1 MESRLQNKK
10 IHILSLG
17 IFSTFLALGLVN
29 PTFADKIF
37 LKNGESSIGKALNVS
52 TTSVDWQEEKGKLR
66 KIPLV
71 EVERIDIGYDGVP
84 VCANFVGNLVNTC
97 DLELHRLTKT
107 SASFTT
113 KTSPLKLEV
122 VPIINILDLKLEFSQ
137 DQDYRLYFAPGVKG
151 IWEAKEFKGRGT
163 LVSNLDNTWV
173 IQPEGKKKPPVSIPA
188 SEMIGYEFDKGKT
201 VKELVLEKGPMVIP
215 GFVPLQEKK
224 YKKSI
229 LLFSGAILSGFGMY
243 YEYNQ
248 SVNAINNDR
257 EYLPTPDGRVFVVS
271 NVLSTDKYDFHNR
284 RFQTYT
290 TIFSILVA
298 YTLLDSFYLG
308 QIESSTG
315 NVSSVWIKPNI
326 ESMQFSREKNIIQPN
341 QATTPFQYSIQ
352 VEARF

>member
-1 MESRLQNKK
+1 
-10 IHILSLG
+10 
-17 IFSTFLALGLVN
+17 
-29 PTFADKIF
+29 
-37 LKNGESSIGKALNVS
+37 
-52 TTSVDWQEEKGKLR
+52 
-66 KIPLV
+66 
-71 EVERIDIGYDGVP
+71 
-84 VCANFVGNLVNTC
+84 
-97 DLELHRLTKT
+97 
-107 SASFTT
+107 
-113 KTSPLKLEV
+113 
-122 VPIINILDLKLEFSQ
+122 
-137 DQDYRLYFAPGVKG
+137 
-151 IWEAKEFKGRGT
+151 
-163 LVSNLDNTWV
+163 
-173 IQPEGKKKPPVSIPA
+173 
-188 SEMIGYEFDKGKT
+188 
-201 VKELVLEKGPMVIP
+201 
-215 GFVPLQEKK
+215 
-224 YKKSI
+224 
-229 LLFSGAILSGFGMY
+229 MY